1 MAALLTTHCK
11 PGSTL
16 GPIKL
21 GPQLAL
27 TVYLPEPTRTSTQW
41 ALSPSR
47 ELLEGI
53 FTGCFSTMVEH
64 SVDIATAAMRAMQP
78 SFPFLCCFS
87 FVDFFVCAAFLVFT
101 HFSCTLCALS
111 ICVYINFEMDFSCLE
126 SRQQRE
132 KMALSAAKKWRAET
146 SAHWRQ
152 RVQGQ
157 REQQQPRAD
166 SVAKGN
172 CINNPEKQKRA
183 RERGREG

>member
-1 MAALLTTHCK
+1 M
-11 PGSTL
+11 
-16 GPIKL
+16 
-21 GPQLAL
+21 
-27 TVYLPEPTRTSTQW
+27 
-41 ALSPSR
+41 
-47 ELLEGI
+47 
-53 FTGCFSTMVEH
+53 
-64 SVDIATAAMRAMQP
+64 
-78 SFPFLCCFS
+78 
-87 FVDFFVCAAFLVFT
+87 CAAFLVFT

-157 REQQQPRAD
+157 RERQQPRAD

-172 CINNPEKQKRA
+172 CINNPEKQKRPREREGRE
-183 RERGREG
+183 RERGGTANRKSRREFVLVAMPKFTTSTKISTHKFRKLKNSRNNKAPYILYTYTFLIQAPSPCSFNWKT